1 MPRFSSLIALT
12 LGLLAAT
19 LSPAV
24 AAKDVIS
31 ADTDGW
37 VVAAKA
43 RSPSDISLWT
53 RTVPGAQLKSF
64 RGATHLDAKMESM
77 VAFLYDTRRMQDW
90 LFRCKEARILE
101 ERPDATYVYIRIKGI
116 WPLEDR
122 DAVVKVVPEFV
133 AATGEIRLRGTAAPD
148 FLPQQEGHI
157 RIPAIES
164 TWLMR
169 PAGPG
174 QLYVEWWGH
183 VDPAGNV
190 PRWLSNSIATL
201 IPRYTIKQV
210 RGQIAADTWKTP
222 ASLEAGSKLLERIR
236 QTPR

>member
-1 MPRFSSLIALT
+1 MTRTAHLFALT
-12 LGLLAAT
+12 LGLLAAV
-19 LSPAV
+19 LAPA
-24 AAKDVIS
+24 ATAKDT

-64 RGATHLDAKMESM
+64 RGATHLETGMESM
-77 VAFLYDTRRMQDW
+77 VAFLYDTSLMQDW

-101 ERPDATYVYIRIKGI
+101 DRPDATYVYLRIKGI

-148 FLPQQEGHI
+148 FLPKQEGHI

-169 PAGPG
+169 PAGQG
-174 QLYVEWWGH
+174 QVYVEWWGH

-210 RGQIAADTWKTP
+210 REQITADRWKSA